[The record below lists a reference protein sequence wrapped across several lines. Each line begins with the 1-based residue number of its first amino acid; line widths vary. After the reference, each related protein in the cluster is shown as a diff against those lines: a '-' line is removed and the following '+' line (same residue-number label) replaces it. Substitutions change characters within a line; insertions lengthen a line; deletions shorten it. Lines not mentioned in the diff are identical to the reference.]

1 MSNKELENLPV
12 IDELNSSVDDSLSVD
27 SPIAVVVEKS
37 LLATLPGP
45 VLAAKR
51 EELRWSLEEA
61 AERLKLTPRQVVA
74 LEANDFAALPGMSS
88 VRGFVRSY
96 AKLMGLNPEPL
107 LEMMTNEPNPAQGHM
122 LLRRPLPMNGFPGRR
137 ASSSPRRAAWIK
149 KFALFVV
156 VAVVVAVLGHQG
168 YRPAWLSTAM
178 FDDLLPELS
187 WPSVFSSAALEENH
201 LENHLDKIT
210 LAVSETISGPPVPVA
225 DPLKSLEVVVAQD
238 AWVEITTMSG
248 TKIVSRLMKAGSKEL
263 FEINEPV
270 VLIVGNASGVQAKLR
285 GQVLNL
291 KAVAHDNVSKLNLK

>member
-1 MSNKELENLPV
+1 MSNKELENLPA
-12 IDELNSSVDDSLSVD
+12 IEELNSSVEDSLSVD
-27 SPIAVVVEKS
+27 SAVAVVYEKS

-51 EELRWSLEEA
+51 EELRWSLDEA

-96 AKLMGLNPEPL
+96 AKLVGLDPEPL
-107 LEMMTNEPNPAQGHM
+107 LEMMANEPNPAHGHM

-149 KFALFVV
+149 KFALLVV
-156 VAVVVAVLGHQG
+156 VAIGVAVLAYQG
-168 YRPAWLSTAM
+168 YRLPWVSTAM

-187 WPSVFSSAALEENH
+187 WPSMFSSVVLEENH
-201 LENHLDKIT
+201 LENHLEKIT

-225 DPLKSLEVVVAQD
+225 DPLKSLEVIVTQD

-248 TKIVSRLMKAGSKEL
+248 IKIVSRLMKAGSKEL
-263 FEINEPV
+263 FEITEPV
-270 VLIVGNASGVQAKLR
+270 VLIVGNVSGVQAKLR
-285 GQVLNL
+285 GQALNL

>member
-1 MSNKELENLPV
+1 MSNKELENLPA
-12 IDELNSSVDDSLSVD
+12 IEELNSSVEDSLSVD
-27 SPIAVVVEKS
+27 SAVAVVYEKS

-74 LEANDFAALPGMSS
+74 LEANDFDALPGMSS

-96 AKLMGLNPEPL
+96 AKLVGLDPEPL
-107 LEMMTNEPNPAQGHM
+107 LEMMANEPNPAHGHM

-149 KFALFVV
+149 KITLLVV
-156 VAVVVAVLGHQG
+156 VAIGVAVLAYQG
-168 YRPAWLSTAM
+168 YRLPWLSTAM
-178 FDDLLPELS
+178 FDDLIPELS
-187 WPSVFSSAALEENH
+187 WPSMFSSVALEENH
-201 LENHLDKIT
+201 LENHLEKIT

-225 DPLKSLEVVVAQD
+225 DPLKSLEVIVTQD

-263 FEINEPV
+263 FEITEPV
-270 VLIVGNASGVQAKLR
+270 VLIVGNVSGVQAKLR
-285 GQVLNL
+285 GQALNL
-291 KAVAHDNVSKLNLK
+291 RAVAHDNVSKLNLK

>member
-1 MSNKELENLPV
+1 MSNKELENLPA
-12 IDELNSSVDDSLSVD
+12 IEELNSSVEDSLSVD
-27 SPIAVVVEKS
+27 SAVAVVYEKS

-74 LEANDFAALPGMSS
+74 LESNDFDALPGMSS

-107 LEMMTNEPNPAQGHM
+107 LEMMVNEPNPAHGHM

-149 KFALFVV
+149 KITLLVV
-156 VAVVVAVLGHQG
+156 VAIGVAVLAYQG
-168 YRPAWLSTAM
+168 YRLPWLSTAM
-178 FDDLLPELS
+178 FDDLIPELS
-187 WPSVFSSAALEENH
+187 WPSMFSSVALEENH
-201 LENHLDKIT
+201 LENHLEKIT

-225 DPLKSLEVVVAQD
+225 DPLKSLEVIVTQD

-263 FEINEPV
+263 FEITEPV
-270 VLIVGNASGVQAKLR
+270 VLIVGNVSGVQAKLR
-285 GQVLNL
+285 GQALNL
-291 KAVAHDNVSKLNLK
+291 RAVAHDNVSKLNLK

>member
-1 MSNKELENLPV
+1 MSNKESENLPV
-12 IDELNSSVDDSLSVD
+12 VEELNSSVEDSFSVD
-27 SPIAVVVEKS
+27 SAVAVVYAKS

-74 LEANDFAALPGMSS
+74 LEANDFDALPGMSS

-107 LEMMTNEPNPAQGHM
+107 LEMMANEPNPAHGHM

-137 ASSSPRRAAWIK
+137 ASSSSRTAAWTK
-149 KFALFVV
+149 KFALLLV
-156 VAVVVAVLGHQG
+156 VAAIVAVLGYQG
-168 YRPAWLSTAM
+168 YRPLWLSTAM
-178 FDDLLPELS
+178 LDDLLPELS
-187 WPSVFSSAALEENH
+187 WPSVFSSALLEEKQ
-201 LENHLDKIT
+201 LEKKIS
-210 LAVSETISGPPVPVA
+210 LVVSETISGPPIPAV
-225 DPLKSLEVVVAQD
+225 DPLKSLEVVVVQD

-270 VLIVGNASGVQAKLR
+270 VLIVGNVSGVQAKLR

-291 KAVAHDNVSKLNLK
+291 KALAHDNVSKLNLK

>member
-12 IDELNSSVDDSLSVD
+12 IEELNSSVEDSLSVD
-27 SPIAVVVEKS
+27 SAVAVVYEKS

-51 EELRWSLEEA
+51 EELRWSLDEA
-61 AERLKLTPRQVVA
+61 AERLKLTPRQVIA

-107 LEMMTNEPNPAQGHM
+107 LEMMANEPNPAQGHM

-137 ASSSPRRAAWIK
+137 ASSSPRRSAWIK
-149 KFALFVV
+149 KFALLIV
-156 VAVVVAVLGHQG
+156 VAVGVAVLAYQG
-168 YRPAWLSTAM
+168 YRLPWLSTAM
-178 FDDLLPELS
+178 FDDFLPELS
-187 WPSVFSSAALEENH
+187 WPSMFSSAVLEEQQ
-201 LENHLDKIT
+201 LEKKIS
-210 LAVSETISGPPVPVA
+210 LVVSETISGPPALVV
-225 DPLKSLEVVVAQD
+225 DPLKSLEVIVTQD
-238 AWVEITTMSG
+238 AWVEITTSSG
-248 TKIVSRLMKAGSKEL
+248 TKIVSRLMKAGSKEM
-263 FEINEPV
+263 FEITEPV
-270 VLIVGNASGVQAKLR
+270 VLIVGNVSGVQAKLR

>member
-12 IDELNSSVDDSLSVD
+12 IEELNSSLEDSLSVD
-27 SPIAVVVEKS
+27 SAVAVVYAKS

-45 VLAAKR
+45 VLSAKR

-74 LEANDFAALPGMSS
+74 LEANDFDALPGMSS

-96 AKLMGLNPEPL
+96 AKLMGLDPEPL
-107 LEMMTNEPNPAQGHM
+107 LEMMVNEPNPAQGHM

-137 ASSSPRRAAWIK
+137 ASSSSRTAAWTK
-149 KFALFVV
+149 KFALIFVV
-156 VAVVVAVLGHQG
+156 AAGVAVLGYQG
-168 YRPAWLSTAM
+168 YRPPWLSTAM
-178 FDDLLPELS
+178 FDDLLPEWT
-187 WPSVFSSAALEENH
+187 WPSVFSSVVLEENH
-201 LENHLDKIT
+201 LENHLEKIT
-210 LAVSETISGPPVPVA
+210 LAVSETISGPPVLAA
-225 DPLKSLEVVVAQD
+225 DPLKSLEIVVAQD
-238 AWVEITTMSG
+238 AWVEITTMSD
-248 TKIVSRLMKAGSKEL
+248 TKIVSRLLKAGSKEL

-270 VLIVGNASGVQAKLR
+270 VLIVGNVSGVQAKLR

>member
-1 MSNKELENLPV
+1 MSNKELENLPA
-12 IDELNSSVDDSLSVD
+12 IEELNSSVEDSLSVD
-27 SPIAVVVEKS
+27 SAVAVVYEKS

-74 LEANDFAALPGMSS
+74 LEANDFDALPGMSS

-107 LEMMTNEPNPAQGHM
+107 LEMMVNEPNPAHGHM

-149 KFALFVV
+149 KITLLVV
-156 VAVVVAVLGHQG
+156 VAIGVAVLAYQG
-168 YRPAWLSTAM
+168 YRLPWLSTAM
-178 FDDLLPELS
+178 FDDLIPELS
-187 WPSVFSSAALEENH
+187 WPSMFSSVALEENH
-201 LENHLDKIT
+201 LENHLEKIT

-225 DPLKSLEVVVAQD
+225 DPLKSLEVIVTQD

-248 TKIVSRLMKAGSKEL
+248 IKIVSRLMKAGSKEL
-263 FEINEPV
+263 FEITEPV
-270 VLIVGNASGVQAKLR
+270 VLIVGNVSGVQAKLR
-285 GQVLNL
+285 GQALNL
-291 KAVAHDNVSKLNLK
+291 RAVAHDNVSKLNLK

>member
-1 MSNKELENLPV
+1 MSNKELENLPA
-12 IDELNSSVDDSLSVD
+12 IEELNSSVEDSLSVD
-27 SPIAVVVEKS
+27 SAVAVVYEKS

-74 LEANDFAALPGMSS
+74 LEANDFDALPGMSS

-107 LEMMTNEPNPAQGHM
+107 LEMMVNEPNPAHGHM

-149 KFALFVV
+149 KITLLVV
-156 VAVVVAVLGHQG
+156 VALGVAVLAYEG
-168 YRPAWLSTAM
+168 YRLPWLSTAM
-178 FDDLLPELS
+178 FDDLIPELS
-187 WPSVFSSAALEENH
+187 WPSMFSSVALEENH
-201 LENHLDKIT
+201 LENHLEKIT

-225 DPLKSLEVVVAQD
+225 DPLKSLEVIVTQD

-263 FEINEPV
+263 FEITEPV
-270 VLIVGNASGVQAKLR
+270 VLIVGNVSGVQAKLR
-285 GQVLNL
+285 GQALNL
-291 KAVAHDNVSKLNLK
+291 RAVAHDNVSKLNLK

>member
-1 MSNKELENLPV
+1 MSNKELENLPIV
-12 IDELNSSVDDSLSVD
+12 EELNNSVEDSFSID
-27 SPIAVVVEKS
+27 SPVAVVYAKS

-45 VLAAKR
+45 VLSAKR

-61 AERLKLTPRQVVA
+61 AHRLKLTPRQVLA
-74 LEANDFAALPGMSS
+74 LESDDFDALPGMSS

-107 LEMMTNEPNPAQGHM
+107 LEMMVNEPNPVHGHM

-137 ASSSPRRAAWIK
+137 ASSSSRIVAWTK
-149 KFALFVV
+149 KFALLIL
-156 VAVVVAVLGHQG
+156 VAALVAVLGFQG
-168 YRPAWLSTAM
+168 YRPLWLSTAM
-178 FDDLLPELS
+178 FDDLLPKFS
-187 WPSVFSSAALEENH
+187 WPSVFTAAVLEEKQ
-201 LENHLDKIT
+201 LEKKIS
-210 LAVSETISGPPVPVA
+210 LVVSETISGPPVPVA
-225 DPLKSLEVVVAQD
+225 DPLKSLEVVVTQD
-238 AWVEITTMSG
+238 VWVEITTMSG
-248 TKIVSRLMKAGSKEL
+248 TKIVSRMLKAGSKEL

>member
-1 MSNKELENLPV
+1 MSDKELENLPV
-12 IDELNSSVDDSLSVD
+12 IEELNSSVEDSLSID
-27 SPIAVVVEKS
+27 SAIAVVYAKS

-45 VLAAKR
+45 VLSAKR

-96 AKLMGLNPEPL
+96 AKLMGLDPEPL
-107 LEMMTNEPNPAQGHM
+107 LEMMVNEPNPAQGQM

-137 ASSSPRRAAWIK
+137 ASSSPRRAAWKK
-149 KFALFVV
+149 KFALFLIL
-156 VAVVVAVLGHQG
+156 AVGAAGLAYEG
-168 YRPAWLSTAM
+168 YRLPWLSTAM
-178 FDDLLPELS
+178 FDDVLPELA
-187 WPSVFSSAALEENH
+187 WPSVFSTVVLEQQQ
-201 LENHLDKIT
+201 LEKKIS
-210 LAVSETISGPPVPVA
+210 LVVSETISGPAVLAP
-225 DPLKSLEVVVAQD
+225 DPMKSLEVVVAQD

-248 TKIVSRLMKAGSKEL
+248 TKIVSRLMQAGSKEL

-270 VLIVGNASGVQAKLR
+270 VLIVGNVSGVQAKLR